1 MTDQAPTKLLPGRV
15 LVTLDPLLSA
25 EEKTSMTAGNPQI
38 GGVCMFEGLVREFSG
53 NGDDSLTLEHYPG
66 MTERALEDIREE
78 AARRWTLQGLT
89 ILHRVGRML
98 PGDVIVA
105 VIACSRHRQN
115 AFDACSF
122 TMDFLKTEAPFWK
135 LEDDGRGKADWVD
148 ARDSDHTARDRW
160 KEA

>member
-15 LVTLDPLLSA
+15 LVTLEPLLSA
-25 EEKTSMTAGNPQI
+25 EEKTSMTAGNHHI

-53 NGDDSLTLEHYPG
+53 NGDDSLTLEREPG

-98 PGDVIVA
+98 PGDGIVA
-105 VIACSRHRQN
+105 VNACSRHRQN
-115 AFDACSF
+115 DLDACSF
-122 TMDFLKTEAPFWK
+122 TINYNLFC
-135 LEDDGRGKADWVD
+135 
-148 ARDSDHTARDRW
+148 
-160 KEA
+160 